1 MPRLCP
7 IESGLLS
14 GIAGSNA
21 AVTIS
26 ARFSAACMQIPYP
39 AGSLYRVCSSASSRR
54 AAGISNPWGSSP
66 PRNRPAPDSPS
77 ALRAKSAADLL
88 FFDAWFRR

>member
-21 AVTIS
+21 A
-26 ARFSAACMQIPYP
+26 
-39 AGSLYRVCSSASSRR
+39 
-54 AAGISNPWGSSP
+54 
-66 PRNRPAPDSPS
+66 
-77 ALRAKSAADLL
+77 DLL